1 MIHKLE
7 HVGIMVKDIEASIRF
22 YSEVLGLRMAGRE
35 KLDDGVELAF
45 LSYPDSDNVQVE
57 LISGGHEDIPAKGK
71 VDHLAFTVS
80 DIEAEVERLRLL
92 GVRLIDETPRTVLN
106 GIKIA
111 FFYGPDGERLE
122 FFQPR

>member
-7 HVGIMVKDIEASIRF
+7 HVGIMVKDMDVSIRF
-22 YSEVLGLRMAGRE
+22 YSEVLGLSMVGKE
-35 KLDDGVELAF
+35 KLDDGVELVF
-45 LSYPDSDNVQVE
+45 LSYPESENIQVE
-57 LISGGHEDIPAKGK
+57 LISGGHDDIPAKGK

-80 DIEAEVERLRLL
+80 DIEAEVERLRQL
-92 GVRLIDETPRTVLN
+92 GVRLIHESPKTILN